1 MTADT
6 TFDAIVIGSGLS
18 GGWAAKELC
27 EKGLRTLVLERGRNV
42 VHGRD
47 YPTANLAPWELPH
60 RGSLPREVLAANP
73 IVSRA
78 DGYGEDTAHFFV
90 EDAEHPYVQERPFAW
105 IRGYQV
111 GGRSLVWDRACQ
123 RWSPGDFTAPERHG
137 YGMRWPIGYDDVAPW
152 FSHVERFIGVCGHRD
167 GLEAMPDG
175 EFLPPFDFNCVERH
189 LRERIRAH
197 YGDRHLV
204 QGRFAHLTQPQPIHL
219 EQGRGTCVARNLCQ
233 RGCPHGAYFSANA
246 STLPWAA
253 RTGNLTIRPHSV
265 VHSILVDERTGRA
278 RGVLVI
284 DAERRVEI
292 EYRARIVFVNAS
304 ALNTNLVL
312 LNSTSRRFP
321 HGLGNDSGL
330 LGRYVAVHNRRASAR
345 GTMPGFEDRYYYGR
359 NPTDC
364 MLANFRNLGE
374 RTMDFVGGYTTFT
387 GAYRARG
394 APTAAR
400 VGGAYKDALARPGPW
415 AIYMSMHGETIPRE
429 GNHVRLHDR
438 RRDRWGIPLLV
449 TSVAYDENDERMIA
463 DWRREAQAM
472 LEVAGCRDVETRDD
486 RQPPGLAMHEM
497 GGCRMG
503 HDPRT
508 SLLNAWNQ
516 MHACP
521 NVFVTDSACM
531 TSTGNQ
537 SPALLTMALT
547 ARAANHAAAEL
558 GRRNL

>member
-27 EKGLRTLVLERGRNV
+27 EQGLRTLVLERGRNV
-42 VHGRD
+42 VHGQD

-73 IVSRA
+73 IVSQA
-78 DGYGEDTAHFFV
+78 PDYGEDTAHFFV
-90 EDAEHPYVQERPFAW
+90 EDAHHPYVQERPFAW

-111 GGRSLVWDRACQ
+111 GGRSLVWSRECS
-123 RWSPGDFTAPERHG
+123 RWSRGDFTAPERHG
-137 YGMRWPIGYDDVAPW
+137 YGIGWPIGYGDVAPW
-152 FSHVERFIGVCGHRD
+152 FSHVERFVGVCGNRD

-189 LRERIRAH
+189 MSERIRAR
-197 YGDRHLV
+197 YGDRHVV
-204 QGRFAHLTQPQPIHL
+204 QGRYAHLTQPQPIHL
-219 EQGRGTCVARNLCQ
+219 AQGRGTCVARNLCQ

-246 STLPWAA
+246 ATLPAAA

-265 VHSILVDERTGRA
+265 VHSILVDERTERA

-284 DAERRVEI
+284 DAERRTEI

-374 RTMDFVGGYTTFT
+374 RTSDFAGGYTTFT

-394 APTAAR
+394 APTEAR
-400 VGGAYKDALARPGPW
+400 VGGAYKDALAQPGPW
-415 AIYMSMHGETIPRE
+415 EIYMSMQGETIPRE
-429 GNHVRLHDR
+429 RNHVRLHDR

-449 TSVAYDENDERMIA
+449 TSVGYDENDERMIA

-472 LEVAGCRDVETRDD
+472 LEVVGCRDVETHDD
-486 RQPPGLAMHEM
+486 GRRPGLDTHEM

-503 HDPRT
+503 RDPRT

-521 NVFVTDSACM
+521 NVFVTDGACM
-531 TSTGNQ
+531 TSTGSG

-547 ARAANHAAAEL
+547 ARAAHHAAAEL